1 MNATTTPTPTPAASA
16 STTSTETKNDAAAPK
31 GNATSKVES
40 DPAKLPEVES
50 NHNTLDPAKPVQTAQ
65 VKSMPDYN
73 PQRRESSFA
82 NIQSDTTKNAHDD
95 EDLVNEK
102 GDRETVLERDAT
114 SPWGE
119 KTGASEAGAED
130 GTDAAKAPTNK
141 ASPPAEPLNVA
152 EANTQKKAK

>member
-1 MNATTTPTPTPAASA
+1 MTDA
-16 STTSTETKNDAAAPK
+16 TKNDAAAPK
-31 GNATSKVES
+31 GDAKSKVES

-73 PQRRESSFA
+73 PQRRQSSFA

-95 EDLVNEK
+95 EKLVDGK
-102 GDRETVLERDAT
+102 GDRETVAERDAT

-119 KTGASEAGAED
+119 QTGASEAGAED

-141 ASPPAEPLNVA
+141 ARPPAEPLTVA
-152 EANTQKKAK
+152 EGNKEAKK

>member
-1 MNATTTPTPTPAASA
+1 MTD
-16 STTSTETKNDAAAPK
+16 TKTDAAAPK
-31 GNATSKVES
+31 GNAKSKVES

-82 NIQSDTTKNAHDD
+82 NVQSDTTKNAHDD
-95 EDLVNEK
+95 AELVDAK

-141 ASPPAEPLNVA
+141 ASGPAEALTKA
-152 EANTQKKAK
+152 EANKEAK

>member
-1 MNATTTPTPTPAASA
+1 MATPTPTPTPAKASPATA
-16 STTSTETKNDAAAPK
+16 STTTTTK
-31 GNATSKVES
+31 ATPAKSAVES

-50 NHNTLDPAKPVQTAQ
+50 NHNTLDPAKPVATAQ

-82 NIQSDTTKNAHDD
+82 NVQSDTTKNAHDD
-95 EDLVNEK
+95 AELVDAK

-119 KTGASEAGAED
+119 KTGASEDGAED
-130 GTDAAKAPTNK
+130 GTDAARAPTNK
-141 ASPPAEPLNVA
+141 AKPPASDMTVA
-152 EANTQKKAK
+152 TKNATGDN

>member
-1 MNATTTPTPTPAASA
+1 M
-16 STTSTETKNDAAAPK
+16 TEQTKTDAAAPK
-31 GNATSKVES
+31 GNAKSKVES
-40 DPAKLPEVES
+40 DPTKLPEVES

-82 NIQSDTTKNAHDD
+82 NVQSDTTKNAHDD
-95 EDLVNEK
+95 AELVDAK

-141 ASPPAEPLNVA
+141 ASPPAEAMTKA
-152 EANTQKKAK
+152 EANKEAK

>member
-1 MNATTTPTPTPAASA
+1 MTEAKTPTPAASK
-16 STTSTETKNDAAAPK
+16 TAAA
-31 GNATSKVES
+31 VQS

-73 PQRRESSFA
+73 PQRKKSSFA
-82 NIQSDTTKNAHDD
+82 NVQSDTTRNAHDD
-95 EDLVNEK
+95 EQLVENK
-102 GDRETVLERDAT
+102 GGNETVEERDAT

-119 KTGASEAGAED
+119 KTGASAEGAED

-141 ASPPAEPLNVA
+141 ASPPADKSA
-152 EANTQKKAK
+152 TKASEAAKK

>member
-1 MNATTTPTPTPAASA
+1 MTDATNPDTAS
-16 STTSTETKNDAAAPK
+16 ETKTTAKTA
-31 GNATSKVES
+31 VQS

-82 NIQSDTTKNAHDD
+82 NVQSDTTKNAHDD
-95 EDLVNEK
+95 EELVNEK

-114 SPWGE
+114 SPWNE
-119 KTGASEAGAED
+119 KTGGSEAGAED

-141 ASPPAEPLNVA
+141 AAPPAEPFVA
-152 EANTQKKAK
+152 PGKSAKK

>member
-1 MNATTTPTPTPAASA
+1 MADAKTPTPAASK
-16 STTSTETKNDAAAPK
+16 TAAD
-31 GNATSKVES
+31 VQS

-50 NHNTLDPAKPVQTAQ
+50 NHNTLDPAKPVETAQ

-73 PQRRESSFA
+73 PQRKKSSFA

-95 EDLVNEK
+95 EKLVDAK
-102 GDRETVLERDAT
+102 GDNETVEERDAT

-119 KTGASEAGAED
+119 KTGASAEGAED

-141 ASPPAEPLNVA
+141 AKGPTPSASVA
-152 EANTQKKAK
+152 EKNATEAKK